1 MIVLAVA
8 LSATAREAHAQIEWQ
23 VDAAASRLRPA
34 GGVARNA
41 LSLAAQGQQAM
52 GMFKPLLSA
61 SATLTSDSVAAAQLY
76 IGVRAVPPW
85 SRRMPLDVGA
95 VVAMYGIARG
105 DRGQSRALYV
115 RQHRLSGPG
124 NQSGW
129 WVGGAIAQIDR
140 ATAFGSNAV
149 DLGGWFARRRTQYSI
164 GLSTS
169 RTDDRE
175 LFRSTALQPDEFANR
190 FRVVDVIFT
199 AEHARTFVD
208 IDVVGGLR
216 AGLEGLSGSRAFAAA
231 SLRYRLQQIT
241 YVVLSGG
248 SQVADP
254 LRGTPEWRF
263 VAVGFRVGNARPGIA
278 RPAGLAGPALRYDRL
293 AGNVRLMI
301 DAPPGAMR
309 VEVMGTMT
317 GWEPRALERSEA
329 GWVIVLPAAPGGHQV
344 QVRVD
349 GGSWLPPAGPTTI
362 TDEFGRRVA
371 YIVLL

>member
-8 LSATAREAHAQIEWQ
+8 LGATARRAHAQIEWQ
-23 VDAAASRLRPA
+23 VDAAASRLKPA
-34 GGVARNA
+34 GGAARNA
-41 LSLAAQGQQAM
+41 LSVAAQGQQEM
-52 GMFKPLLSA
+52 GMFKPLISA
-61 SATLTSDSVAAAQLY
+61 SATLTGDSVAAAQLY
-76 IGVRAVPPW
+76 LGVRALPPW
-85 SRRMPLDVGA
+85 SRRMPIDVGA

-140 ATAFGSNAV
+140 TTSFGSNAV
-149 DLGGWFARRRTQYSI
+149 DLGGWIARGHTQYSV

-175 LFRSTALQPDEFANR
+175 LFRSTALKPDEFANQ
-190 FRVVDVIFT
+190 FRVVDVTFT

-208 IDVVGGLR
+208 VDVVAGLR

-231 SLRYRLQQIT
+231 SLRYRLQQMT
-241 YVVLSGG
+241 YVIVSGG

-263 VAVGFRVGNARPGIA
+263 VAVGLRIGNARPGIA
-278 RPAGLAGPALRYDRL
+278 RPAGLTGPALRYDRL
-293 AGNVRLMI
+293 AGSVRLMI
-301 DAPPGAMR
+301 DAPANAMS
-309 VEVMGTMT
+309 VEVIGTMT
-317 GWEPRALERSEA
+317 GWEPRALERTEA
-329 GWVIVLPAAPGGHQV
+329 GWAIVLPAAPGGHQL

-349 GGSWLPPAGPTTI
+349 GGAWLPPAGPTTM